1 LSEPNNG
8 EAIDMSLKQRRNV
21 TLDSNVLISYVISKR
36 DDTIVRKVVIK
47 SVTDDRLMLTD
58 VIFAECQKYA
68 DKHES
73 RTTKDEMSRKLKEL
87 SPEII
92 DISPVPSNDELKKR
106 YKIRDLEDMK
116 ILYSVEMTNSVILVT
131 LDDDFSDVKGLK
143 AKIMRPGEYL
153 YEEKGKNEN

>member
-1 LSEPNNG
+1 
-8 EAIDMSLKQRRNV
+8 
-21 TLDSNVLISYVISKR
+21 
-36 DDTIVRKVVIK
+36 
-47 SVTDDRLMLTD
+47 MLTD

-68 DKHES
+68 DKRGS
-73 RTTKDEMSRKLKEL
+73 RTSEEEMSRKLKEL

-92 DISPVPSNDELKKR
+92 DVSSVPSNEELKKK

-131 LDDDFSDVKGLK
+131 LDDDFSDVDGLR

-153 YEEKGKNEN
+153 YERNGGGKHR